1 MKVYR
6 TTVRAL
12 KGSFKG
18 RTSNLCSV
26 TMGYKPD
33 KDLNTFLLKSGLN
46 NQKMING

>member
-6 TTVRAL
+6 TTVQS

-18 RTSNLCSV
+18 WTSNLCSV

-33 KDLNTFLLKSGLN
+33 KDKYFLSKSGLN
-46 NQKMING
+46 NQKKVNG